1 MSRTFDTAE
10 WRKNDLVGPSAT
22 TGLVV
27 GTAVG
32 LAAGHLGI
40 WIACGL
46 ALGLAAGYVLTGLR
60 GHSH

>member
-1 MSRTFDTAE
+1 MSRTFDAAE
-10 WRKNDLVGPSAT
+10 GRKNDLVAPSAT

-46 ALGLAAGYVLTGLR
+46 ALGLVAGYVLTSLR
-60 GHSH
+60 GHRH